1 MTTKYPFSMWVYNPL
16 SDFPPEELESWKEC
30 GMTAPLAPKTY
41 YGKDDPK
48 SLIPYL
54 DKAQELGM
62 QLIINYEDFAYQNI
76 DRIGDELYEERF
88 REMYEPLKGHP
99 ALFGFFAGDE
109 PNSRRSFD
117 QTRRCLMIQK
127 KVAPELRPYINL
139 IGGMSDKK
147 EDQLLDMDL
156 EEWFRDLKSIGI
168 DFVSQDAYL
177 PLIDDR
183 TVTDH
188 FREMKKIIEAAE
200 KAGVD
205 VWINM
210 LCSGHDA
217 FRAPSETDVI
227 WQVNVGAAI
236 GCRGGIWFRFYD
248 REIGYDYFGSPV
260 DEFGNKTNCYYA
272 ILRAQRRF
280 NNQYGELMMKLK
292 RKSTYATGYQ
302 KRGIYPELNDE
313 AHDLVKVSGYEDG
326 IVSFF
331 EDAEGSE
338 YIAIVNASMQFRATW
353 VIDYDPEKCVVKEV
367 SANGRHE
374 RTLGGPE
381 CAGTENCFHT
391 GQFRLFHI
399 IRK

>member
-1 MTTKYPFSMWVYNPL
+1 MWVYNPL

-147 EDQLLDMDL
+147 
-156 EEWFRDLKSIGI
+156 
-168 DFVSQDAYL
+168 
-177 PLIDDR
+177 
-183 TVTDH
+183 
-188 FREMKKIIEAAE
+188 
-200 KAGVD
+200 
-205 VWINM
+205 
-210 LCSGHDA
+210 
-217 FRAPSETDVI
+217 
-227 WQVNVGAAI
+227 
-236 GCRGGIWFRFYD
+236 
-248 REIGYDYFGSPV
+248 
-260 DEFGNKTNCYYA
+260 
-272 ILRAQRRF
+272 RR
-280 NNQYGELMMKLK
+280 
-292 RKSTYATGYQ
+292 S
-302 KRGIYPELNDE
+302 
-313 AHDLVKVSGYEDG
+313 
-326 IVSFF
+326 
-331 EDAEGSE
+331 
-338 YIAIVNASMQFRATW
+338 AS
-353 VIDYDPEKCVVKEV
+353 
-367 SANGRHE
+367 
-374 RTLGGPE
+374 
-381 CAGTENCFHT
+381 
-391 GQFRLFHI
+391 
-399 IRK
+399 